1 MNMQQFI
8 LRRLFLMVP
17 LIIGITLIAFLIS
30 HSVPGD
36 PVAAHLSQKAMED
49 PVIVAQFRAQWGLDK
64 PLWQQYLIYL
74 SKLVQGDM
82 GTSIRTHRPVLDDLR
97 QFLPASAEL
106 AVGAT
111 LFGLLVGI
119 PFGIISA
126 IKQDKL
132 IDHGVRVISL
142 VGVSAPVF
150 WLALI
155 SLYIFYFR
163 LGWLPGPGRLDPGMD
178 LDVKA
183 SITGIYVIDSLLRG
197 DFSTLS
203 VALKHL
209 VLPVLVL
216 GSSTLGIVTR
226 MTRSS
231 VLEVLTQDYVRT
243 ARSKGLTERAV
254 LIRHVLKNS
263 LIPTV
268 TVIGLSF
275 GGILAGTVLTE
286 TIFTWPGIGRYA
298 YQSCITLD
306 FPAIMGVSILIAI
319 IFSVINLLV
328 DISYAFLDPRLRVKG
343 C

>member
-17 LIIGITLIAFLIS
+17 LMIGITLIAFLIS

-64 PLWQQYLIYL
+64 PLWEQYIIYL

-132 IDHGVRVISL
+132 IDHVVRVVSL

-155 SLYIFYFR
+155 SLYVFYFR
-163 LGWLPGPGRLDPGMD
+163 LGWLPGPGRLDPGME

-183 SITGIYVIDSLLRG
+183 TITGIYVIDSLLRG
-197 DFSTLS
+197 DFPTLG

-254 LIRHVLKNS
+254 LTMHVLRNS
-263 LIPTV
+263 LIPTI

-319 IFSVINLLV
+319 IFSVVNLLV

-343 C
+343 G

>member
-17 LIIGITLIAFLIS
+17 LMIGITLIAFLIS

-64 PLWQQYLIYL
+64 PLWEQYIIYL

-132 IDHGVRVISL
+132 IDHVVRVVSL

-155 SLYIFYFR
+155 SLYVFYFR
-163 LGWLPGPGRLDPGMD
+163 LGWLPGPGRLDPGME

-183 SITGIYVIDSLLRG
+183 TITGIYVIDSLLRG
-197 DFSTLS
+197 DFPTLG

-254 LIRHVLKNS
+254 LTMHVLRNS
-263 LIPTV
+263 LIPTI

-319 IFSVINLLV
+319 IFSVVNLLI

-343 C
+343 G

>member
-17 LIIGITLIAFLIS
+17 LMIGITLIAFLIS

-64 PLWQQYLIYL
+64 PLWEQYIIYL

-132 IDHGVRVISL
+132 IDHVVRVVSL

-155 SLYIFYFR
+155 SLYVFYFR
-163 LGWLPGPGRLDPGMD
+163 LGWLPGPGRLDPGME

-183 SITGIYVIDSLLRG
+183 TITGIYVIDSLLRG
-197 DFSTLS
+197 DFPTLG

-254 LIRHVLKNS
+254 LTMHVLRNS
-263 LIPTV
+263 LIPTI

-298 YQSCITLD
+298 YQSCIKLD

-319 IFSVINLLV
+319 IFSVVNLLV

-343 C
+343 G

>member
-64 PLWQQYLIYL
+64 PLWQQYFIYL

-111 LFGLLVGI
+111 LFGLLVGV

-132 IDHGVRVISL
+132 IDHVVRVISL

-197 DFSTLS
+197 DFPTLS

-306 FPAIMGVSILIAI
+306 FPAIMGASILIAI